1 MQETEWQIGD
11 LSLETPQKDQM
22 SPRETGQQRVKVV
35 EELKAE

>member
-11 LSLETPQKDQM
+11 LLLETRQKDQM
-22 SPRETGQQRVKVV
+22 SPRETGQQLVKVE